1 MPTIRLF
8 AQARERAGTSTLRV
22 DGTTVGEV
30 VAQLKAEFDAE
41 FAQVLDHS
49 RLWLNAH
56 PVEGDW
62 AHVTVRESDELAV
75 VPPVS
80 GGCV

>member
-8 AQARERAGTSTLRV
+8 AQARERAGTSTLHV

-30 VAQLKAEFDAE
+30 VAALKAQFDAE
-41 FAQVLDHS
+41 FTQVFDHS

-56 PVEGDW
+56 PIEGEW
-62 AHVTVRESDELAV
+62 SQVAVGESDELAV